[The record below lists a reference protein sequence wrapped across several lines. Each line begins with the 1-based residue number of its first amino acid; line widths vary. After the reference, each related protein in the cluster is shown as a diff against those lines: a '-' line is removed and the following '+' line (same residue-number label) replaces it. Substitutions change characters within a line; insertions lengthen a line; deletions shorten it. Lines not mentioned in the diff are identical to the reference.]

1 MTQIEQTI
9 SFLMPISQGRSDG
22 FPALLKIFKSL
33 GLLYGKIFGVNF
45 PKVIEMCKE
54 NSMKREIISCMPSKL
69 QALLSNLKEYPLY
82 PGRTLRPDTYFAS
95 HVYFWFA
102 ALLSPLDFFS
112 RLSKGRKMSAN
123 AGWDVPDDDGFYVAD
138 MQDFKP
144 AQRCRSFCK
153 KVIHSVDFEEL
164 ATQSK
169 KPFLVPYDLDQS
181 DPTNLPV
188 TEFALHPKILGTVSR
203 YIGSMPVLLKSSIWY
218 SNGEDVGGRS
228 QLFHLDGE
236 DVRTIKLL
244 FLLEDVDALTRPF
257 TVVSAKQSKRA
268 YNYFKSIG
276 KIKARNEKISDE
288 VFFSFTNQ
296 SSIVPLT
303 GVAGTVA
310 FVDPTRCYHYG
321 SRKGTKPRW
330 LLMLHYQSAFS
341 SDLPVLGKRV
351 RAPRLVSEVFDNDVS
366 ASVLGYTHQH
376 IIEVKRARIS
386 SKV

>member
-1 MTQIEQTI
+1 
-9 SFLMPISQGRSDG
+9 
-22 FPALLKIFKSL
+22 
-33 GLLYGKIFGVNF
+33 
-45 PKVIEMCKE
+45 
-54 NSMKREIISCMPSKL
+54 MPSKL

-95 HVYFWFA
+95 HVFFWFA
-102 ALLSPLDFFS
+102 ALLNPVEFLL
-112 RLSKGRKMSAN
+112 RLRKGKQMSAN
-123 AGWDVPDDDGFYVAD
+123 AGWDVPNEDGFCVAD
-138 MQDFKP
+138 MRDFEP

-153 KVIHSVDFEEL
+153 KLINSVDFEEL

-228 QLFHLDGE
+228 QFFHLDGE
-236 DVRTIKLL
+236 DIRTIKLL
-244 FLLEDVDALTRPF
+244 FMLEDVDTSTRPF
-257 TVVSAKQSKRA
+257 TIISAKESKQA
-268 YNYFKSIG
+268 YKWLKRSG
-276 KIKARNEKISDE
+276 KIKVRNEKIPDE
-288 VFFSFTNQ
+288 VFFSYTEK
-296 SSIVPLT
+296 SSVVPLIGT
-303 GVAGTVA
+303 AGTAA

-321 SRKGTKPRW
+321 SRIGTKPRW

-341 SDLPVLGKRV
+341 SDLPVLGKRI
-351 RAPRLVSEVFDNDVS
+351 RAPRLASKVFDNNVG

-376 IIEVKRARIS
+376 IIEVKRARIA
-386 SKV
+386 SKVKR